1 MARSTT
7 GIKIRNM
14 GPLASAMTRLQQQLS
29 QAPKKKNTNVDANN
43 WPSAMQPVTPIA
55 PKGSEP
61 LAFPFYMGQN
71 LTYTPRPDAE
81 YAAADLKRLAN
92 YPLARICIENTKDQ
106 LCQLPWEVQL
116 KAFPGE

>member
-1 MARSTT
+1 MSRTT
-7 GIKIRNM
+7 GITIRNL
-14 GPLASAMTRLQQQLS
+14 GPVAAAMTRLQQRLY
-29 QAPKKKNTNVDANN
+29 QAPKNQIMNVEATH
-43 WPSAMQPVTPIA
+43 WPSALQPVTPIA

-81 YAAADLKRLAN
+81 YAAIDLKRLSN

-106 LCQLPWEVQL
+106 LCQL
-116 KAFPGE
+116 